1 MRGSQLYAAVL
12 CGALCY
18 VAPIANAIEPDL
30 TEKKLQAAGL
40 DEGAIEPERLSAL
53 IARASEAATTV
64 QQARMSQSKLEP
76 RSTSNA
82 FRVDAATKAAAL
94 ELLVFRNSLL
104 ELGLPGAERPIK
116 WPQWMFDPPTDK
128 TPLQVLRARMDW
140 LNANVFP
147 MTDPVCELA
156 GEQTGDHLACSVE

>member
-1 MRGSQLYAAVL
+1 MRGSLLCAAIV
-12 CGALCY
+12 CGALCCA
-18 VAPIANAIEPDL
+18 APITNAIEPDL
-30 TEKKLQAAGL
+30 TEKQLQTAGF

-64 QQARMSQSKLEP
+64 QQARMSKSEP

-82 FRVDAATKAAAL
+82 FRIDAAIKAAAR
-94 ELLVFRNSLL
+94 ELLVFQNYLL

-116 WPQWMFDPPTDK
+116 WPKWVFEPPTDK
-128 TPLQVLRARMDW
+128 TPPQVLKARMDW

-147 MTDPVCELA
+147 MTDPVCKLA
-156 GEQTGDHLACSVE
+156 SEQTDDHLVCSVE